1 MIICELWSII
11 PPSLLFFFM
20 VNTFIGKEGLD
31 LIQDLS
37 ILFLI
42 PLIYYNKVLGTLLN
56 WSLELKEIFFIKS
69 TIPNNNVDVVQL
81 KQSFMCNASADLP
94 NVGNTDFSLLMMVF
108 SRPNSGTMKLLRID
122 FKQFSYCF
130 IRYYYFQVV
139 DHVIWGLQLCF

>member
-11 PPSLLFFFM
+11 PSSLLFFIM

-81 KQSFMCNASADLP
+81 MQSFMCNASADLP

>member
-1 MIICELWSII
+1 
-11 PPSLLFFFM
+11 M

-81 KQSFMCNASADLP
+81 MQSFMCNASADLP

-130 IRYYYFQVV
+130 IRYYYFQEV